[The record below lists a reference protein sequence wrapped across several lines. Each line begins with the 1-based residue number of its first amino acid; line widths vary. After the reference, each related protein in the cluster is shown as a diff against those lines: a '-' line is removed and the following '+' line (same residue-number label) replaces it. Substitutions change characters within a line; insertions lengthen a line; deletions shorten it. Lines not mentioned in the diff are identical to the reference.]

1 MAHINKMRPNT
12 KLEIIKLAAHLFI
25 EEGYS
30 KTTFARV
37 ARELDLSTGN
47 ITFYFPSKDHLLAV
61 LVEEMFDFQTWLME
75 YEAKEGASSLLSYC
89 LELTSIAAACE
100 DDEVTKDF
108 FSSAYSSSMILDLIR
123 ENDTEKTKKIFG
135 SFRPEWTDEDWRATE
150 NIVSGI
156 EYATIMTCEDD
167 TPLAKQI
174 EKALDSILMLYG
186 VPEELRRQKI
196 EKVLAMDYRGIGKR
210 ILNGFK
216 EYIDKVNEENLKN
229 ANKKKKK
236 R

>member
-12 KLEIIKLAAHLFI
+12 KLEIIRLAAHLFI

-123 ENDTEKTKKIFG
+123 ENDTEKTKAVFG

-167 TPLAKQI
+167 TPLSKQI

-196 EKVLAMDYRGIGKR
+196 DKVLAMDYRGIGKR

-216 EYIDKVNEENLKN
+216 EYINKVNEENLKN
-229 ANKKKKK
+229 AYKKKKK

>member
-1 MAHINKMRPNT
+1 MAHINRMRPNT
-12 KLEIIKLAAHLFI
+12 KLEIVRLAAHLFI

-30 KTTFARV
+30 KTTFARI

-61 LVEEMFDFQTWLME
+61 LAEEMFDYQAWLME
-75 YEAKEGASSLLSYC
+75 YEAKEGATSLLSYC

-100 DDEVTKDF
+100 EDEVARDF
-108 FSSAYSSSMILDLIR
+108 FASSYSSSMILNLIR
-123 ENDTEKTKKIFG
+123 ENDTEKTKRVFAEY
-135 SFRPEWTDEDWRATE
+135 RPDWSQEEWRATE

-156 EYATIMTCEDD
+156 EFATIMTCEAD
-167 TPLAKQI
+167 TPLDKQI

-186 VPEELRRQKI
+186 VPQELRRQKI
-196 EKVLAMDYRGIGKR
+196 EKVLAMDYRNIGKR

-216 EYIDKVNEENLKN
+216 EYIDKVNEENLKQSRTN
-229 ANKKKKK
+229 SNG
-236 R
+236 

>member
-12 KLEIIKLAAHLFI
+12 KLEIIRLAAHLFI

-123 ENDTEKTKKIFG
+123 ENDTEKTKAVFG

-196 EKVLAMDYRGIGKR
+196 DKVLAMDYRGIGKR

-229 ANKKKKK
+229 AYKKKKK

>member
-1 MAHINKMRPNT
+1 
-12 KLEIIKLAAHLFI
+12 
-25 EEGYS
+25 
-30 KTTFARV
+30 
-37 ARELDLSTGN
+37 
-47 ITFYFPSKDHLLAV
+47 
-61 LVEEMFDFQTWLME
+61 ME

-123 ENDTEKTKKIFG
+123 ENDTEKTKAVFG

-167 TPLAKQI
+167 TPLSKQI

-196 EKVLAMDYRGIGKR
+196 DKVLAMDYRGIGKR

-216 EYIDKVNEENLKN
+216 EYINKVNEENLKN
-229 ANKKKKK
+229 AYKKKKK